1 MLTRDIKN
9 KVIFGVCSGIAK
21 ELGIDP
27 ILVRLVFVIATLA
40 GIGLPIIVYIVMA
53 ILMPKEE

>member
-27 ILVRLVFVIATLA
+27 ILIRLAFVVAALA
-40 GIGLPIIVYIVMA
+40 GLGLPIIIYIVMA
-53 ILMPKEE
+53 ILMPKE